1 MEFHDD
7 TTFDAT
13 AGVDHGADSF
23 GADHDN
29 GLGDT
34 MTGDDHYGMVAND
47 GSGDDSSPYGDSS
60 DSGDGSPYG
69 GQAAGYSGGSDS
81 SSGGSSAAG
90 SGTVSIVVDG
100 QEYTEAGTPDSS
112 GALEAE
118 IHLSDGDTVEAI
130 DTDHDGQADHAI
142 IFDSSGNP
150 VDAQHVDPSSGQWID
165 DTAAESGGGTPPT
178 DGTDGTDPTGGTNG
192 GSTTGDTSQTGGDS
206 GQTGGAEG
214 AGAGQIAVEV
224 NGQEVTGT
232 ETIDVNQ
239 DGHADSAVMEAD
251 GKTYLL
257 TDFNGDGQADH
268 VEVGADGQWKGGYT
282 IEGDGQ
288 YLPDPGTTPDPS
300 DMPNFAVD
308 PQTGEWVS
316 DNS

>member
-34 MTGDDHYGMVAND
+34 MSGDDHYGMVANT

-60 DSGDGSPYG
+60 DTGDSGSPYG
-69 GQAAGYSGGSDS
+69 GGEAAGYSDS
-81 SSGGSSAAG
+81 STDGSAADG
-90 SGTVSIVVDG
+90 SSGTVSIVVDG

-112 GALEAE
+112 GALEADV
-118 IHLSDGDTVEAI
+118 HLPDGDTVQAI

-142 IFDSSGNP
+142 IYDSSGNP
-150 VDAQHVDPSSGQWID
+150 IDAQHVDPSTGEWID
-165 DTAAESGGGTPPT
+165 DAPGGSGSG
-178 DGTDGTDPTGGTNG
+178 GTDGTDPTDGTDSG
-192 GSTTGDTSQTGGDS
+192 ATGQSTGDTSETGSDDS
-206 GQTGGAEG
+206 GDTGSTDAVPPGHIE
-214 AGAGQIAVEV
+214 VEV
-224 NGQEVTGT
+224 NGQEMVGT
-232 ETIDVNQ
+232 ETIDVNH
-239 DGHADSAVMEAD
+239 DGQADSAVMEAD

-257 TDFNGDGQADH
+257 TDLNGDGRADH
-268 VEVGADGQWKGGYT
+268 VEVGEDGQWKGGYM

-288 YLPDPGTTPDPS
+288 YQPDPGTTPDPS
-300 DMPNFAVD
+300 DMPSFAVD